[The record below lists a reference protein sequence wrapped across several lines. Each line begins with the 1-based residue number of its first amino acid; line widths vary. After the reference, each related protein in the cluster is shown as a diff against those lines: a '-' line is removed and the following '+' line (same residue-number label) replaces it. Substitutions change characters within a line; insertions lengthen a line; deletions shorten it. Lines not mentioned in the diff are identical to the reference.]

1 MMQKLPLELEQKLP
15 EEIRLIRQFYFYEE
29 EKEKV
34 MRGNEN
40 GEDNIQR
47 RRE

>member
-15 EEIRLIRQFYFYEE
+15 EEIRLIRQFYFQSEE

-34 MRGNEN
+34 MRVNEN
-40 GEDNIQR
+40 GEDNLSR
-47 RRE
+47 R